1 MTAAESIAR
10 FRTFLEQCEPA
21 RQWDGDLLCLK
32 PIVPIPFKSL
42 RDLEEIGFSMR
53 LQPEADELAYVR
65 GRDGELAPGGL
76 LRVEVP
82 RQADKLT
89 VVPSLHELIKSPGV
103 VTGELAAYVICDD
116 NILES
121 YSKDEVQPNGMPPA
135 QLQRFHECL
144 RLWAVL
150 QKWSDHIQ
158 EDGTILFFG
167 LRRVTIEP
175 GFSEADFPDEK
186 NAIHGIEK
194 FQADPDRSEVRKE
207 ILKAV
212 LTEHLRDVP
221 SGGAFARLLK
231 ATASLERRL
240 RESLAIYLSEHS
252 PERLQKEAE
261 KSALALSEKL
271 EAIISGLETKSLTIA
286 PALLV
291 AFKEAL
297 PGKEAVALNVV
308 TFAAALLYGVSMTW
322 AYISQRSLMAH
333 LKIVAEDC
341 IKEVKEQGL
350 SEDNRALK
358 IVFAELLK
366 RLNHAK
372 WGSRAI
378 CALSWIPTLVVIG
391 YAYCASPA
399 ANDPKPESA
408 KGSVNMQAVREAPR

>member
-10 FRTFLEQCEPA
+10 FCTFLEQCEAA
-21 RQWDGDLLCLK
+21 RQWDGDILCLK
-32 PIVPIPFKSL
+32 PIVPISFKLL
-42 RDLEEIGFSMR
+42 RDLEENGFSMR
-53 LQPEADELAYVR
+53 LPLGADELAYAR
-65 GRDGELAPGGL
+65 GRDGELAPGSL

-89 VVPSLHELIKSPGV
+89 VVPSLHELIKCPGV
-103 VTGELAAYVICDD
+103 VTGELAAYVICGD

-121 YSKDEVQPNGMPPA
+121 YFKGDLKPGRVCPA

-150 QKWSDHIQ
+150 QKWSDHLQ
-158 EDGTILFFG
+158 DDGTILYFG

-186 NAIHGIEK
+186 NAIQGIEK

-207 ILKAV
+207 IFKAV
-212 LTEHLRDVP
+212 LAEYLRDMP
-221 SGGAFARLLK
+221 SGVAFARLLK
-231 ATASLERRL
+231 ATANLERRL

-271 EAIISGLETKSLTIA
+271 ETIISGLETKSLTIA

-341 IKEVKEQGL
+341 IKDVKEQGL

-358 IVFAELLK
+358 IVFSELLK

-391 YAYCASPA
+391 YAYWASPA
-399 ANDPKPESA
+399 AIDPQQKAA
-408 KGSVNMQAVREAPR
+408 KGSMNMHEVRQTTR